1 MIMIIY
7 LMRMIWFFSLVRLL
21 LLLPMMACDCRLQW
35 EDEQW
40 TQNVLVEFIFTIF
53 VIWGG
58 VQFMSNY
65 IANCKWLHWIL
76 GSFDAQPNRMAN
88 SKFIHKI
95 SNTIFGCQMPP
106 TPYMLAIDV
115 YSGRLQFYYNG
126 KNSVIACVCRLCH
139 LWKSHGKSEFCL
151 ILHFHYYYYYLVTL

>member
-7 LMRMIWFFSLVRLL
+7 LMRIRDEFFSLVRFYCCYSRWWH
-21 LLLPMMACDCRLQW
+21 A
-35 EDEQW
+35 
-40 TQNVLVEFIFTIF
+40 NVICNKKMNKECIGEISSTIF
-53 VIWGG
+53 LILGG

-65 IANCKWLHWIL
+65 IANCNWLHWSL

-88 SKFIHKI
+88 SKFTYKI
-95 SNTIFGCQMPP
+95 SNVIFGCQMPP
-106 TPYMLAIDV
+106 TPYMLAID
-115 YSGRLQFYYNG
+115 SGRLQFYYNE

-139 LWKSHGKSEFCL
+139 LWKSHGKSEFCS